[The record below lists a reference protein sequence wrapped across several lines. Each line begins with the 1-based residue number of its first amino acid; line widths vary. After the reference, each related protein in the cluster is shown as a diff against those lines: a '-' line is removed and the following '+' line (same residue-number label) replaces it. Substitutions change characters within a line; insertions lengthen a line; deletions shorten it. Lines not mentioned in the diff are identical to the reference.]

1 MGVAE
6 FVVGGVFLDPGVGGG
21 GFSECSEEAG
31 EGFDFDA
38 AEPGAR
44 SAVRS
49 CLLNTAVK
57 WMSSLLSL
65 MRVLMIV
72 SSLLVGVP

>member
-1 MGVAE
+1 MQ
-6 FVVGGVFLDPGVGGG
+6 L
-21 GFSECSEEAG
+21 SR
-31 EGFDFDA
+31 
-38 AEPGAR
+38 GAR